1 MPEEIVEVAV
11 YAEDGRSS
19 QLATFHGWE
28 QRDGGEWWGHV
39 MVYGP
44 TTGNGSG
51 MYRDTVPAARLLL
64 LDYCGRLPSGEIRHR
79 CEGHDLKSHDL
90 KVWA

>member
-1 MPEEIVEVAV
+1 MPEEITEVAV

-19 QLATFHGWE
+19 LLGTFHGWR
-28 QRDGGEWWGHV
+28 QKPDGWWGEV

-44 TTGNGSG
+44 DGQ
-51 MYRDTVPAARLLL
+51 YRDVIPADRLVV

-79 CEGHDLKSHDL
+79 CEGHDLHDPDL